1 MVVKYS
7 IALKTMV
14 INSDLYQTGLRIRI
28 KIPH

>member
-14 INSDLYQTGLRIRI
+14 INRDLYQTGLRIRI